1 MTPGIKS
8 AAGLMALLFGAVAL
22 LLAAPQTPP
31 LAPAPSRRS
40 APPDSP
46 SKVIVPKPRTPRR
59 ASLDP
64 AQFTDPETRKA
75 YQIAKD
81 NPKLLEKMACYC
93 GCMTSPAP
101 SRRSAPPDSVEDAH
115 TSNYECFVD
124 KHGAGCAMC
133 RRIALEAQ
141 QMATLGTKV
150 TDIKREIDARYAH

>member
-22 LLAAPQTPP
+22 LLAAPQTATPP
-31 LAPAPSRRS
+31 AA
-40 APPDSP
+40 

-93 GCMTSPAP
+93 GCMTSP
-101 SRRSAPPDSVEDAH
+101 EDAH

>member
-8 AAGLMALLFGAVAL
+8 AAGLLALLFGAVAL
-22 LLAAPQTPP
+22 LLAAPQTTTPP
-31 LAPAPSRRS
+31 AAPSRRS
-40 APPDSP
+40 PPPDSP
-46 SKVIVPKPRTPRR
+46 PAKVIVPKPRTPRR
-59 ASLDP
+59 VSLDP
-64 AQFTDPETRKA
+64 AQFTDPDTRKA

-93 GCMTSPAP
+93 GCMTSPA
-101 SRRSAPPDSVEDAH
+101 DAH